1 MRHGYPGGDSRRAHD
16 RSRASLEVH
25 KISLI
30 SHSVALAMPIDGR
43 QSEAALMIAR
53 GTRRLL
59 RAAGWASLTELAL
72 PSGRRADV
80 VALSADSSIAIIEI
94 KSSLADFRADRKW
107 QDYRFHCDQL
117 FFAVSPDMPRE
128 VLPLEA
134 GLIVADAFGA
144 EIVRE
149 APVHRMAGATR
160 RAMLLRFGVTAA
172 DRLHALADPGAALPR
187 EL

>member
-1 MRHGYPGGDSRRAHD
+1 MEAG
-16 RSRASLEVH
+16 

-30 SHSVALAMPIDGR
+30 SSSAAPIVPIDGR
-43 QSEAALMIAR
+43 QSETALMIAR

-59 RAAGWASLTELAL
+59 RASGWASVTELPL
-72 PSGRRADV
+72 PSGRRADI
-80 VALSADSSIAIIEI
+80 VALGGDACLAIVEI

-107 QDYRFHCDQL
+107 QDYRLHSDQL
-117 FFAVSPDMPRE
+117 FFAVSPDMSRD
-128 VLPLEA
+128 VLPPDT

-149 APVHRMAGATR
+149 APVHRMAAATR
-160 RAMLLRFGVTAA
+160 RAVLLRFAVAAA
-172 DRLHALADPGAALPR
+172 DRLHALADPGAGLPR

>member
-1 MRHGYPGGDSRRAHD
+1 MGDVRRGAEHVLED
-16 RSRASLEVH
+16 R

-30 SHSVALAMPIDGR
+30 SQSAALIVPIDGR
-43 QSEAALMIAR
+43 QSEMALMIAR

-59 RAAGWASLTELAL
+59 RAAGWASVTELAL
-72 PSGRRADV
+72 PSGRRADIA
-80 VALSADSSIAIIEI
+80 ALGGDSSLAIVEI

-107 QDYRFHCDQL
+107 QDYRLHCDQL
-117 FFAVSPDMPRE
+117 FFAVSSEM
-128 VLPLEA
+128 PLEILPPDT
-134 GLIVADAFGA
+134 GLIIADAFGA

-160 RAMLLRFGVTAA
+160 RAMLLRFAVAAA